1 MKAMQLVCLILCVL
15 SGPGVAFG
23 QRAQSGVQGYL
34 GIDPAGRWKTLD
46 DKTGEVNS
54 VVVIWEENGT
64 LCGRIEKLVNPDPQ
78 DPHPRCTRCD
88 GDLKNKPLVGLRIL
102 WGMRKNGNQWTGGEI
117 LDPDDGRIYRCLL
130 SVEGGGEKLKVRGY
144 IGFSLLGRTQYW
156 LRDR

>member
-1 MKAMQLVCLILCVL
+1 MVCLVVSLL
-15 SGPGVAFG
+15 LGPDVTSG
-23 QRAQSGVQGYL
+23 QRSQSGAQAAL
-34 GIDPAGRWKTLD
+34 GTDPIGRWKTVD

-64 LCGRIEKLVNPDPQ
+64 LCGRIEKLVHPSPQ

-102 WGMRKNGNQWTGGEI
+102 WGLRKNGNQWTDGEI
-117 LDPDDGRIYRCLL
+117 LDPDDGRTYRCSL
-130 SVEGGGEKLKVRGY
+130 SIEGGGEKLRVRGFV
-144 IGFSLLGRTQYW
+144 GFSLLGRTQYW